1 MKNLEGKV
9 AIVTGGASGIG
20 LGIVR
25 NFLAEGMK
33 VSIWDFSDDNLA
45 DARELLAGSNA
56 VDFRKV
62 DVADRDQVRAA
73 AKEVI
78 AAFGKIHVLCNNAGV
93 AFGGTADGADFD
105 ERDRAL
111 AINLGGAV
119 NGSKIIVPYIREHGE
134 GGHVVNTSSMAGV
147 VPLPGFGSYETA
159 KYAVRGFTDALRMAL
174 APDGIGVSC
183 LFPGATRSRMAS
195 MADPESEEAAA
206 MEAELTKKLRL
217 AFAQAMDPVELGAAV
232 VRAIRENRPY
242 IFTHSEFLDE
252 VKAIHREI
260 EESFPQEQE
269 VPEGRR
275 RFEEA
280 RWREQ
285 DALHNMPAKEG

>member
-1 MKNLEGKV
+1 MKNLEGKI

-20 LGIVR
+20 LGIVK

-33 VSIWDFSDDNLA
+33 VSIWDFSDAHLDEVRALF
-45 DARELLAGSNA
+45 AGSNA

-73 AKEVI
+73 AKHVI
-78 AAFGKIHVLCNNAGV
+78 AVFGKIHVLCNNAGV
-93 AFGGTADGADFD
+93 AFGGTADGEDFD
-105 ERDRAL
+105 EWDRAL

-119 NGSKIIVPYIREHGE
+119 NGTKIVVPYIREHGE

-159 KYAVRGFTDALRMAL
+159 KYAVRGFSDALRMSL
-174 APDGIGVSC
+174 APEGIGVSC

-206 MEAELTKKLRL
+206 MEPELTKKLRL
-217 AFAQAMDPVELGAAV
+217 AFAQAMDPVELGAQV
-232 VRAIRENRPY
+232 VSAIRENKPY
-242 IFTHSEFLDE
+242 IFTHREFLEE

-260 EESFPQEQE
+260 EGAFPHEQE
-269 VPEGRR
+269 VPQGRR
-275 RFEEA
+275 LFEEA

-285 DALHNMPAKEG
+285 DALHNMPVKEG

>member
-1 MKNLEGKV
+1 MKNLEGKI

-20 LGIVR
+20 LGIVK

-33 VSIWDFSDDNLA
+33 VSIWDFNDSHLA
-45 DARELLAGSNA
+45 EARELFAGSNA

-62 DVADRDQVRAA
+62 DVANRDQVRQS
-73 AKEVI
+73 AKDVI
-78 AAFGKIHVLCNNAGV
+78 AVFGKIHVLCNNAGV
-93 AFGGTADGADFD
+93 AFGGTADGEDFD
-105 ERDRAL
+105 EWDRAL

-119 NGSKIIVPYIREHGE
+119 NGSKIVVPYIREHGE

-159 KYAVRGFTDALRMAL
+159 KYAVRGFTDALRMSL

-206 MEAELTKKLRL
+206 MEPELTKKLRL
-217 AFAQAMDPVELGAAV
+217 AFAQAMDPVELGAQV
-232 VRAIRENRPY
+232 VRAIRENKPC
-242 IFTHSEFLDE
+242 IFTHGEFLDE

-260 EESFPQEQE
+260 EQAFPQEQQ

-275 RFEEA
+275 LFEDA

-285 DALHNMPAKEG
+285 DALHNMPAKDG